1 MIALLSAVL
10 MAGAAPAAAHPPAA
24 TQPPAPAALP
34 ATAELPTP
42 ERRQELLFDA
52 ARMGRTD
59 LIAPLAKTGAD
70 VNGYDRRGF
79 TPLILAAYA
88 GQAETVDALIAAG
101 ADACKPSLS
110 DGNTA
115 LMGVAFKGNDAIAER
130 LLKAGCDVNARNKAG
145 QTALMMAAL
154 FGRTQQVE
162 WLLAAGADADVTDT
176 EGRTARSVAQAQGND
191 GVLAA
196 LPAASR

>member
-1 MIALLSAVL
+1 MIALLSAAL
-10 MAGAAPAAAHPPAA
+10 LAGAAPAAA
-24 TQPPAPAALP
+24 QPLAPAALP
-34 ATAELPTP
+34 ATAELPAP
-42 ERRQELLFDA
+42 ERRQDLLFDA
-52 ARMGRTD
+52 ARMGRAD

-70 VNGYDRRGF
+70 VNGYDRRGV

-154 FGRTQQVE
+154 FGRTQQIE
-162 WLLAAGADADVTDT
+162 WLLAAGADANVTDA

-196 LPAASR
+196 LPAASN